1 MAVADK
7 NSYWTSRMVGDN
19 PASLSGANNASFSG
33 SGGTDSNDSWTI
45 TNSTYS
51 IGGTGAMTMVTM
63 LSLTTAPNA
72 GDVLMRLDNGSKRV
86 EVQSKGNLTQLD
98 LVGTTTVIISDL
110 DLNMAE
116 DNAVPLMLRLTLDA
130 LGNAKLY
137 THEIINDVDGNAA
150 FYSVTGSSGS
160 GGNSTFGNTSG
171 SIKWY
176 SSYFTA
182 HGAFNPEELML
193 STFAQDTLARMGLV
207 IVDSLKSCKRPIIN
221 QFVQDSSIIY
231 GYDLSS
237 EMLNRVQVPSIHIVI
252 SDASSP
258 NFNALGGSSIEQIYE
273 ISIYV
278 TTKGTNYEEAFR
290 LGLNIIGEVFDE
302 LYTTTGY
309 RATTDNLEAYNLLM
323 DVKMDDDETVC
334 VHQMNITYRKRIKMN
349 RR

>member
-7 NSYWTSRMVGDN
+7 NSYWTSRMSGEN
-19 PASLSGANNASFSG
+19 PASLSGANNTSFSG
-33 SGGTDSNDSWTI
+33 SGGSDSNGSWTI

-51 IGGTGAMTMVTM
+51 IGGSGAMSMVAM
-63 LSLTTAPNA
+63 LSFTTAPTS
-72 GDVLMRLDNGSKRV
+72 GDVIMRLDNGSKRV
-86 EVQSKGNLTQLD
+86 EVRSKGNLTQLD
-98 LVGTTTVIISDL
+98 LVGTTTVTINDL

-116 DNAVPLMLRLTLDA
+116 DNAVPLILRLTLDDS
-130 LGNAKLY
+130 GNAKLY
-137 THEIINDVDGNAA
+137 THEILNDTDGNAA
-150 FYSVTGSSGS
+150 FYSVAGSSGS
-160 GGNSTFGNTSG
+160 GATSIFGNTSG

-176 SSYFTA
+176 SVYYTA

-193 STFAQDTLARMGLV
+193 SSFAQDTLARMGLV
-207 IVDSLKSCKRPIIN
+207 IIDSLKDCKRPMIN

-237 EMLNRVQVPSIHIVI
+237 EMLNRVQVPSIHVVI

-258 NFNALGGSSIEQIYE
+258 NFNSLGGSSIEQLYE

-302 LYTTTGY
+302 LYTTTGI
-309 RATTDNLEAYNLLM
+309 RATTDNLEAYNLLL

-334 VHQMNITYRKRIKMN
+334 VHQLNITYRKRIKMN